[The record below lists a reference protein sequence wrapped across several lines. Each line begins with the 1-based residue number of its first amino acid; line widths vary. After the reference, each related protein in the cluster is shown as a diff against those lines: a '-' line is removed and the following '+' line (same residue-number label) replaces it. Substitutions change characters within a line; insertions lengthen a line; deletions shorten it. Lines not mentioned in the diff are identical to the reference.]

1 VSAFYKKYAV
11 YLELDPE
18 EIVAAYRKQLRLPQ
32 NGEREIDFST
42 VVTLKSRGKNL
53 IGILLHRQ
61 FMPGVIILSGLL
73 FYRPYKNYL
82 AVFRPSGLF

>member
-82 AVFRPSGLF
+82 TVFRPSGLF